1 MEGYANTSYNIQQ
14 HQKTLSSQQQKQKQ
28 TNKQT
33 NKQKPTVF
41 KLMAMLWLWPNGL

>member
-1 MEGYANTSYNIQQ
+1 MQIPHIQQ
-14 HQKTLSSQQQKQKQ
+14 HQKTLSSQQQKQ
-28 TNKQT
+28 KQT